1 MDEALVLRYLKVR
14 ALAERGSAGERDNA
28 ARVMAKLEADHP
40 GLGRY
45 AEEYLRMKDKEMRG
59 EHASPHPSEVRPERS
74 PFVGNWENIF
84 RFAQAAFTGASGFA
98 ETVVQAAKGRELA
111 KAVQSTVKMSK
122 TNEHLVVAL
131 RMPVGVFDRARR
143 LSPAARAAF
152 RQTLHDLLDRQMDE
166 IFD

>member
-40 GLGRY
+40 GIGRY

-84 RFAQAAFTGASGFA
+84 RFAQAAFTNASGFA
-98 ETVVQAAKGRELA
+98 ETVVQAAKARDLA
-111 KAVQSTVKMSK
+111 KTVQVTVKPSK
-122 TNEHLVVAL
+122 TNEHVVVAL
-131 RMPVGVFDRARR
+131 RMPVGVYEKAAR
-143 LSPAARAAF
+143 LSPVTRAVF
-152 RQTLHDLLDRQMDE
+152 RQALHDLLDRQLDAL
-166 IFD
+166 FD